1 MNERTL
7 ILDLTPE
14 MLAGQLQ
21 AWGEPAYRARQIEEW
36 VYQRYVADFAAM
48 TNLPAS
54 LRSRL
59 AETYILSPLHEAHA
73 VTSRDR
79 LTHKVLF
86 ALNDGQ
92 TIEAVLMLYD
102 RRRTLCISTQVGC
115 GMGCPFCAT
124 GLGGLARNLTA
135 GEIVAQ
141 VLYFARLL
149 SASADATSPDLAVAR
164 PTHVTNI
171 VVMGMGE
178 PLANYAATW
187 QALRDLTAPG
197 RFGLSARAITLS
209 TVGLAPM
216 IDRMAEEP
224 LPIGLAVSLHAPTD
238 ALRDQL
244 VPINRRYSLAELLA
258 ACRRYIARTRR
269 RVTFEYALM
278 RDLNDSP
285 DHAEALAQLL
295 RGLLCH
301 VNLIPLNP
309 VAGSP
314 YQPSSPERAA
324 AFLTVLQRHG
334 IPATIRLR
342 RGIEINAGCGQLRRA
357 SEGENARR
365 GEDMRA
371 GEREKRRAGER
382 A

>member
-7 ILDLTPE
+7 ILNLTSE
-14 MLAGQLQ
+14 MLAEQLL

-36 VYQRYVADFAAM
+36 IYQRYVADFAAM
-48 TNLPAS
+48 TNLPAP

-59 AETYILSPLHEAHA
+59 AETYVLSPLREVRA

-86 ALNDGQ
+86 ALSDDQ

-115 GMGCPFCAT
+115 GMGCPF
-124 GLGGLARNLTA
+124 LARNLTA

-149 SASADATSPDLAVAR
+149 SAPADAPSPALAVAR

-244 VPINRRYSLAELLA
+244 VPINRRYPLAELLA

-278 RDLNDSP
+278 RDLNDGL

-314 YQPSSPERAA
+314 YQPTPPERAA
-324 AFLTVLQRHG
+324 AFLEVLQRHG

-357 SEGENARR
+357 NEGEN
-365 GEDMRA
+365 
-371 GEREKRRAGER
+371 RRAR

>member
-1 MNERTL
+1 
-7 ILDLTPE
+7 
-14 MLAGQLQ
+14 
-21 AWGEPAYRARQIEEW
+21 
-36 VYQRYVADFAAM
+36 
-48 TNLPAS
+48 
-54 LRSRL
+54 
-59 AETYILSPLHEAHA
+59 
-73 VTSRDR
+73 
-79 LTHKVLF
+79 
-86 ALNDGQ
+86 
-92 TIEAVLMLYD
+92 
-102 RRRTLCISTQVGC
+102 
-115 GMGCPFCAT
+115 
-124 GLGGLARNLTA
+124 
-135 GEIVAQ
+135 
-141 VLYFARLL
+141 
-149 SASADATSPDLAVAR
+149 
-164 PTHVTNI
+164 
-171 VVMGMGE
+171 
-178 PLANYAATW
+178 
-187 QALRDLTAPG
+187 
-197 RFGLSARAITLS
+197 
-209 TVGLAPM
+209 
-216 IDRMAEEP
+216 MAEEP

-244 VPINRRYSLAELLA
+244 VPINRRYPLAELLA

-314 YQPSSPERAA
+314 YQPTPPERAA
-324 AFLTVLQRHG
+324 AFLEVLQHHG